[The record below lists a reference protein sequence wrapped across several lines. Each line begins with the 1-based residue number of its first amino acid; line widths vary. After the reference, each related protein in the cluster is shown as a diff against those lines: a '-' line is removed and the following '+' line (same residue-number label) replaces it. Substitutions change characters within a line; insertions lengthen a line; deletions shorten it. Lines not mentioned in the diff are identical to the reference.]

1 MAEIALSHQQLI
13 VDIASTVTVYGKAA
27 FWWLGQ
33 LSFVVK
39 IGEAVIYI
47 DPYLAEDPARQTPPL
62 LLPDEVTN
70 AQIVTGSHD
79 HGDHID
85 PEAIPGIAAASP
97 NCRFVVPNPC
107 VERVVKLGPA
117 PDRVTGLRPGESVAI
132 AGGRITALRAK
143 HEFLDET
150 EEGFPYLGYVFEGN
164 GVCFYHSG
172 DTLVYEGLVTTLRQ
186 YQLDAMLVPI
196 NGRDATR
203 YRSGCIGNMSYQ
215 EAVDLAGDVRP
226 RLVVPAHYDMFVGNQ
241 ASPADFVDFLSA
253 KFPDIPCWVGRQGER
268 ATFGGARMDP

>member
-13 VDIASTVTVYGKAA
+13 ADIASTVTAYGRAA

-39 IGEAVIYI
+39 IGGTVICV
-47 DPYLAEDPARQTPPL
+47 DPYLAENPARQTPPL
-62 LLPDEVTN
+62 LLPAEVTN

-85 PEAIPGIAAASP
+85 PEAIPGLAAASP

-107 VERVVKLGPA
+107 VERVVGLGPA
-117 PDRVTGLRPGESVAI
+117 RERVVGLRPGESVTI
-132 AGGRITALRAK
+132 AGVKITAVRAK
-143 HEFLDET
+143 HEFFGET
-150 EEGFPYLGYVFEGN
+150 EQGFPYLGYLFEGN

-172 DTLVYEGLVTTLRQ
+172 DTLVYEGLVTTLMK
-186 YQLDAMLVPI
+186 YQLDAMFVPI
-196 NGRDATR
+196 NGRDAKR
-203 YRSGCIGNMSYQ
+203 YRSGCLGNMSYQ

-241 ASPADFVDFLSA
+241 ADPADFVDFLSA
-253 KFPDIPCWVGRQGER
+253 KFPDIPGWVGRQGEKVI
-268 ATFGGARMDP
+268 FGSGP